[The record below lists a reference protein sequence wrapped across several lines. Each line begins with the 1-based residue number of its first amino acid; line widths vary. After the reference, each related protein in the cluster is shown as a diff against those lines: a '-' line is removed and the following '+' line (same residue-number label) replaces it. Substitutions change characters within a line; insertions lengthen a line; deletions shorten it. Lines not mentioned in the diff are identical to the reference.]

1 MAKILKKE
9 VLKIANL
16 SRIALSENEIPMMSK
31 QLGEVLT
38 YAHCVCDIAAEVTF
52 IPVKNVNV
60 FREDVA
66 VSNDAKAI
74 VAQAPETTQNYF
86 VVPMVLEAKE

>member
-1 MAKILKKE
+1 MAKIPKEE

-16 SRIALSENEIPMMSK
+16 SRIALAENEIPVISR
-31 QLGEVLT
+31 QLKEVLT
-38 YAHCVCDIAAEVTF
+38 YAHRVCDSAAEVTF
-52 IPVKNVNV
+52 IPIKNVNV

-66 VSNDAKAI
+66 ISNDAKAI
-74 VAQAPETTQNYF
+74 VAQAPETTQHYF